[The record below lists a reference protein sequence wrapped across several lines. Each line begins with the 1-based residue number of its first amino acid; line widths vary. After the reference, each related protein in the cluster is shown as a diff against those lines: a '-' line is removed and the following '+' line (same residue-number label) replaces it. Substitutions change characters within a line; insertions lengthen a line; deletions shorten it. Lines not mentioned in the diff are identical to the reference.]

1 MTDLVKPTL
10 TFMGSLGRCAPLMS
24 KDEVESAYRI
34 VEWLGL
40 PSHHDRQ
47 KNWDTLKC
55 LYYLL
60 QEIGPQE
67 RILDAGASGKSAILR
82 WLSRLKFGQ
91 LHACDIRAKND
102 QPYKEHNITFTV
114 QDLTKTNYPDGHF
127 GAVTCISV
135 IEHNVP
141 LQRFLTEMHRV
152 IRPEGLLLI
161 STDYWSEPIDCSG
174 IYPYGESMGEMK
186 VFQAAEISQFVKTA
200 ESSGFRLC
208 SPMDLRTREKAIRWD
223 RVNREY
229 TFLFMAFR
237 KEVPGLT

>member
-1 MTDLVKPTL
+1 MTNTVKSTL
-10 TFMGSLGRCAPLMS
+10 TFMGSLAQCAALKS
-24 KDEVESAYRI
+24 RDEIEGACRI
-34 VEWLGL
+34 VEWFGL

-55 LYYLL
+55 LYYILRA
-60 QEIGPQE
+60 IGSQE

-102 QPYKEHNITFTV
+102 QPYKEHDITFTV

-174 IYPYGESMGEMK
+174 IYPYGASMGEMK
-186 VFQAAEISQFVKTA
+186 VFQAAEISQFVQMA
-200 ESSGFRLC
+200 DSAGFQLC
-208 SPMDLRTREKAIRWD
+208 SPIDLRTMEKVIRWD
-223 RVNREY
+223 RVDREY

-237 KEVPGLT
+237 KSRG